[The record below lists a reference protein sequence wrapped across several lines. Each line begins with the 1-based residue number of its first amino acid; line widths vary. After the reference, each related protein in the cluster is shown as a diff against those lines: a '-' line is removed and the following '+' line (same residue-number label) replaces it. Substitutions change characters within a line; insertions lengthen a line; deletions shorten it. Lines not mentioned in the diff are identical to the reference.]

1 MSLQRWV
8 TQRSFA
14 LKVEKIRED
23 FFVIKNEGESELFK
37 GSELE
42 CRDFIAFWFLGFLR
56 DRGY

>member
-1 MSLQRWV
+1 MSSRWV
-8 TQRSFA
+8 TQRSFN

-23 FFVIKNEGESELFK
+23 FFVIRNEGESELFK

-42 CRDFIAFWFLGFLR
+42 CRDFVSFWFLGFLR